1 MDFENQKGNIMD
13 LMWTGTDVLY
23 MNEYPNV
30 RFVFKVKIFFFRI
43 LVKIIDRFY
52 SERNL
57 VIANHL
63 AHELHLRKPKF
74 IYKPKLDLYL
84 RPNKWTMANP
94 ENENWNKYVKGQL
107 STWYELER
115 MKGGHA

>member
-52 SERNL
+52 SERN
-57 VIANHL
+57 
-63 AHELHLRKPKF
+63 
-74 IYKPKLDLYL
+74 
-84 RPNKWTMANP
+84 
-94 ENENWNKYVKGQL
+94 
-107 STWYELER
+107 
-115 MKGGHA
+115 